1 MKARAEQRSGQRDL
15 RRYALASFPLLAGAF
30 VFIWPLQAAEPESDR
45 LVSLINEFRTS
56 TPVCAG
62 KRYADAGAL
71 APAPELKGLEL
82 PRGGDLQTVLKAA
95 NYHAAAAQ
103 AIVLSGPRNARR
115 AMDVLAKQYC
125 EDIAQP
131 KFSQIGVTREGNT
144 WRIVLAQ
151 PLLAQNLG
159 SWREAGQ
166 EILRLTNEARAVA
179 RSCGQQPFS
188 PAPALSW
195 NTRLAETARGHSAD
209 MARRNAFSH
218 AGRGGREAG
227 ARAEAAGYEWRA
239 IGENIATGQGSP
251 QRVVAGWLASP
262 THCAN
267 LMNPRFTEMGAAY
280 ALNMHTGTGIFWT
293 QVFGTPL

>member
-1 MKARAEQRSGQRDL
+1 LE
-15 RRYALASFPLLAGAF
+15 
-30 VFIWPLQAAEPESDR
+30 
-45 LVSLINEFRTS
+45 
-56 TPVCAG
+56 
-62 KRYADAGAL
+62 
-71 APAPELKGLEL
+71 GLEL

-103 AIVLSGPRNARR
+103 AIVLSGPRSARR
-115 AMDVLAKQYC
+115 AMDLLTKQYC

-144 WRIVLAQ
+144 WKIVLAQ

-159 SWREAGQ
+159 GWREAGQ

-188 PAPALSW
+188 PAPSLAW

-227 ARAEAAGYEWRA
+227 SRAEAAGYDWRA

-293 QVFGTPL
+293 QVFGAPH